1 MSTVRSDAK
10 WSELREVAHCG
21 SKGIS
26 GDQVMESER
35 SARDSTSYVNKNTL
49 AMTVR
54 REGKETSE
62 TLVADVVKRFGF
74 IHI

>member
-1 MSTVRSDAK
+1 
-10 WSELREVAHCG
+10 
-21 SKGIS
+21 
-26 GDQVMESER
+26 MESER